1 MTTTARGDITE
12 LLRGWNRGDPSSRDA
27 LMARVYSELRRLAAS
42 FLNRERSPKT
52 LDTVGLVTEAYLKL
66 ADQERVNWHNRAH
79 FFAMAGHIMRRIVV
93 DDARRRRAVRHGHGL
108 EQVSLESAAGTLAPM
123 APDLIALDEALEALA
138 RRSPEEAKIV
148 ELRFF
153 GGLARHEI
161 ATVVGLSSA
170 TVARRW
176 RTARIWLLHYLE
188 SGEALDREPAAT
200 RPVFV
205 SAT

>member
-1 MTTTARGDITE
+1 MPPTARGETPE
-12 LLRGWNRGDPSSRDA
+12 LLRGWTRGEASARDA
-27 LMARVYSELRRLAAS
+27 LMARVYAELRRLAAS
-42 FLNRERSPKT
+42 FLNQERSPGT

-66 ADQERVNWHNRAH
+66 VDQERVDWQNRAH

-108 EQVSLESAAGTLAPM
+108 EKVTLESAAGSLSPTD
-123 APDLIALDEALEALA
+123 PDLIALDEALEALA
-138 RRSPEEAKIV
+138 RRSPEEAKVV

-153 GGLARHEI
+153 GGLARREI
-161 ATVVGLSSA
+161 ATVTGLSTA

-188 SGEALDREPAAT
+188 TGQALDRDPSPQPSSLAE
-200 RPVFV
+200 RR
-205 SAT
+205 